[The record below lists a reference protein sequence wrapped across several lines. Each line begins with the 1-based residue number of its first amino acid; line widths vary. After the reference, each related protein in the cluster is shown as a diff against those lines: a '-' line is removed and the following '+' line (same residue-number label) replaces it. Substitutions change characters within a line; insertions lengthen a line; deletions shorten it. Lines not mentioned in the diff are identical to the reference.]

1 MSYFLTTDDI
11 RDGRKVIYRGRV
23 VTPVEMAGATVK
35 LAETGQWAH
44 LDEIRPLVAEQ
55 IHEDF
60 IRSMLPLVE
69 GRSIAM
75 VKTLNKGFELVLED
89 NTRVSVSYGANGSL
103 NISITDP
110 EGERIL

>member
-11 RDGRKVIYRGRV
+11 RSGRKVIYRGRV

-44 LDEIRPLVAEQ
+44 LDEIRPLVSEQ
-55 IHEDF
+55 MHEDF
-60 IRSMLPLVE
+60 IRSMLPLGE
-69 GRSIAM
+69 GKSIAM
-75 VKTLNKGFELVLED
+75 VKTLNKGFQLVLED
-89 NTRVSVSYGANGSL
+89 NTRVSVGYATDGSL
-103 NISITDP
+103 NISIMDP

>member
-11 RDGRKVIYRGRV
+11 RSGRKVIYRGRV

-60 IRSMLPLVE
+60 IHSMLPLVE
-69 GRSIAM
+69 GKSIAM
-75 VKTLNKGFELVLED
+75 VKTQDKGFQLVLED
-89 NTRVSVSYGANGSL
+89 NTRISVGYAPGGSL
-103 NISITDP
+103 NISIMDP